1 MSPELTYREVRPAD
15 QDRVREISAGV
26 WEGTDYLPSTFEE
39 WVQDPGASFQAAEED
54 GLVVGLQRL
63 HPIAPKVMFYEGLR
77 VAATHRRRGV
87 ARTMLRHAIEET
99 GSLGFE
105 RMRLYTGSTEAGA
118 LFRSEGFRL
127 LFDCAVWTAR
137 RVEGG
142 DPPRLAS
149 PADAQSL
156 AARVVEDPAF
166 AVYGGVN
173 ASWHGLLDV
182 DAALLERLASEG
194 LVRVGS
200 GGRALALV
208 RGDARRRL
216 PVTFMAGSGPVLQDL
231 LEQLRFEADSVGLSE
246 VAVLAP
252 EEHPAA
258 GDMRE
263 VGYDLAE
270 DEGHA
275 YGYQLDL

>member
-1 MSPELTYREVRPAD
+1 
-15 QDRVREISAGV
+15 
-26 WEGTDYLPSTFEE
+26 
-39 WVQDPGASFQAAEED
+39 VQDPGASFQAVEIE

-63 HPIAPKVMFYEGLR
+63 RPIAPRTVFYEGLR
-77 VAATHRRRGV
+77 VAATHRRKGI
-87 ARTMLRHAIEET
+87 ARAMLRHAIEESR
-99 GSLGFE
+99 SLGFE
-105 RMRLYTGSTEAGA
+105 RMRLYTGSREAGA
-118 LFRSEGFRL
+118 LFSSEGFRL
-127 LFDCAVWTAR
+127 LFDCAVWTAL

-149 PADAQSL
+149 PADASSL
-156 AARVVEDPAF
+156 AARIADDPAL
-166 AVYGGVN
+166 AVYGGAN
-173 ASWHGLLDV
+173 ASWHGVLDV

-194 LVRVGS
+194 LVRVGA
-200 GGRALALV
+200 GGRALALL

-216 PVTFMAGSGPVLQDL
+216 PITFLAGSGAVLQDL
-231 LEQLRFEADSVGLSE
+231 LEELRFEADSVGLSR

-252 EEHPAA
+252 ERHPAA